1 MGVELCEEVDSGE
14 GAGNAVCADSKSVA
28 GARERSV
35 TESGTGMGLD
45 SAGYVE
51 VDTDTVMDSG
61 LDAGFV
67 ACADS
72 KSVTESGVGAWM
84 ESDAAGICEDMVSV
98 GVELDCGKTGAD
110 TEADCGGNECTD
122 AESSI
127 EAGTDSESV
136 CVCKSLSYGFAGV
149 LSKIVKVPF
158 KNSGAG
164 VQLQRIPMS
173 WRLFPQ
179 AIFSVWVCRIL
190 VLLFPIL
197 LPAQKIRQLPIPC
210 ESSSSATGM
219 PSGCESFTVRYT
231 GHFPLKRSKPRICNS
246 MRQPSSRRSVRTK
259 PTFLPRI
266 PPSYS

>member
-1 MGVELCEEVDSGE
+1 MDVDSDC
-14 GAGNAVCADSKSVA
+14 NA
-28 GARERSV
+28 
-35 TESGTGMGLD
+35 
-45 SAGYVE
+45 
-51 VDTDTVMDSG
+51 TD
-61 LDAGFV
+61 
-67 ACADS
+67 
-72 KSVTESGVGAWM
+72 VGAA
-84 ESDAAGICEDMVSV
+84 SDG
-98 GVELDCGKTGAD
+98 
-110 TEADCGGNECTD
+110 CTDAKYD
-122 AESSI
+122 AESSM

-164 VQLQRIPMS
+164 VQLQRIPTS

-190 VLLFPIL
+190 ALLFPIL

-246 MRQPSSRRSVRTK
+246 MRQSSSRRSVRTK